1 MEKNYNYNYENR
13 EQGPRNPVRF
23 ESVSLG
29 SCTASALKSRP
40 VSNGQAWHTTDTNEF
55 YFDWNGKRT
64 KLNVSGDN
72 ANLTAEI
79 NKLKAKVN
87 ALDVDTVQNKIN
99 QLETKVNNAASQAN
113 SAKTAA
119 QTAQQQAAQAAQD
132 AQDAAA
138 QVADKADKS
147 YVDDAIAGINIPDVS
162 GFALKSEIP
171 DVSDFASK
179 SDIPDVSGL
188 ASKSEIPDVSGFA
201 SKSEIP
207 DVSGLASKS
216 EIPDVSEFL
225 KESDLGDYAQKSDI
239 PDVSGLA
246 SKSEIPDVSGFAAK
260 TDIPEVPE
268 NVSAFINDAG
278 YITEN
283 DLPDFLKESDL
294 DEFAVGEF
302 PAAADADDETAPL
315 DGYAKVQDIMDYVN
329 ALIEKK
335 KDELAPVGG
344 GVPYAYITGY
354 ALDGTATNITVF
366 NQFELNEEGDTVIEF
381 RTSQEIGAWDPSTN
395 DDLPSIKLTVDIPVG
410 YSITEAQLWDNLRE
424 QYSTLSGAN
433 QFGTNPRY
441 SSRVIDGVTYNSYV
455 RGPIDEVETRGA
467 QRYKITITK

>member
-23 ESVSLG
+23 ENVSLG
-29 SCTASALKSRP
+29 SCSASELKRRP

-55 YFDWNGKRT
+55 YFDWGGKRN

-113 SAKTAA
+113 TAKNAA
-119 QTAQQQAAQAAQD
+119 QNAQQQAAQAAQA

-147 YVDDAIAGINIPDVS
+147 YVDNAIAGIDIPDVS
-162 GFALKSEIP
+162 GFAK
-171 DVSDFASK
+171 
-179 SDIPDVSGL
+179 
-188 ASKSEIPDVSGFA
+188 KSEIPDVSGFA

-207 DVSGLASKS
+207 DVS
-216 EIPDVSEFL
+216 EFL
-225 KESDLGDYAQKSDI
+225 KESDLNDYAK
-239 PDVSGLA
+239 
-246 SKSEIPDVSGFAAK
+246 KSEIPDVSGFASKSEIPDVSNFAEK
-260 TDIPEVPE
+260 DDIPVIPE

-278 YITEN
+278 YLTEN
-283 DLPDFLKESDL
+283 DLPDFLTDSDL

-302 PAAADADDETAPL
+302 PAAASADAATAPL

-354 ALDGTATNITVF
+354 AIGDTPTNITVF
-366 NQFELNEEGDTVIEF
+366 NQFELNEDGDTVIEIE
-381 RTSQEIGAWDPSTN
+381 TAQEIGAWDPSN
-395 DDLPSIKLTVDIPVG
+395 NNDLPSIKLTVDIPEG
-410 YSITEAQLWDNLRE
+410 YSITETLLWDNLRN
-424 QYSTLSGAN
+424 QYSPLNTDN
-433 QFGTNPRY
+433 QFGVNPRY

-455 RGPIDEVETRGA
+455 RGPVDDEGTRGT